1 MRVRIAALCPAVENA
16 RSKSSAA
23 LETTSLAR
31 HISLQF
37 DSAET
42 SDVEVHVT
50 DVSRPEGAAVH
61 VYQLHRMVLMQ
72 SKYFERLLYSSDFA
86 EGRMP
91 IVRIALLESGWIT
104 ESVVSALF
112 RVFYA
117 NHPSD
122 VAETS
127 DCPLQLHFLARRLLF
142 TRAEAYC
149 DRIVAEAVES
159 DSVRSVLRYCVSYD
173 MWDSNMYRACVQWF
187 KTFPPPSDLVSELDA
202 GTLRDVVLAQDA
214 VHTGAGARAI
224 LRSYCERGGD
234 PGSAVAILCAL
245 EEAERERTCAPPS
258 FRAVFRRYLTGS
270 NQAHTFAFAEL
281 PSLRWTLEMHAD
293 FFSLYAFSSTHDA
306 PRTYARC
313 GVRTV
318 VHALYRNRTRT
329 CTSSLS
335 ISCDRIRTDFYR
347 LDKANEGFLRTRE
360 EGTEIRVT
368 AFIVEVFLT
377 NPAERECTRARK
389 EDLFPE
395 YLF

>member
-1 MRVRIAALCPAVENA
+1 MPALCPAVENV

-23 LETTSLAR
+23 LETTSLAH

-37 DSAET
+37 NSAET

-86 EGRMP
+86 EGKAP
-91 IVRIALLESGWIT
+91 IVRIALFEPGWIT

-117 NHPSD
+117 NSPSD
-122 VAETS
+122 VAETV
-127 DCPLQLHFLARRLLF
+127 DYPLQLHFLARRLLF

-149 DRIVAEAVES
+149 DQIVAEAVES
-159 DSVRSVLRYCVSYD
+159 DSIRSVLRYCMSYD
-173 MWDSNMYRACVQWF
+173 VWDSEMYRTCVQWF
-187 KTFPPPSDLVSELDA
+187 KTFPPPDDIVGELDA

-224 LRSYCERGGD
+224 LRSYCERGGE

-245 EEAERERTCAPPS
+245 EEAERIRKTSLPS
-258 FRAVFRRYLTGS
+258 IRVVFRRYLTGS
-270 NQAHTFAFAEL
+270 NQAYTFAFAEL

-293 FFSLYAFSSTHDA
+293 FFSLYAFSSAHDG

-318 VHALYRNRTRT
+318 VHALYRNRTCT
-329 CTSSLS
+329 STSSLS
-335 ISCDRIRTDFYR
+335 ISCDRLRADFYR
-347 LDKANEGFLRTRE
+347 LDKANGAFVRTRE
-360 EGTEIRVT
+360 ERTEIRVT

-377 NPAERECTRARK
+377 NPALCESPCA
-389 EDLFPE
+389 
-395 YLF
+395 